1 MSYKEDHMRKMVGL
15 YLSDDA
21 TELLQALAQE
31 LGIRNRTKEG
41 AWSASGALEQILRT
55 IRERGVDEVAEW
67 FRIASPDETE

>member
-1 MSYKEDHMRKMVGL
+1 MRKMVGL